1 MVRFSMNR
9 WLGFVLALCLLT
21 TSFFLL
27 LSVSAPATASAES
40 GSVLA
45 PKEPTSSGGPT
56 FGDPDVPLGPGDGK
70 SGMGR
75 RPQGRVELAR
85 TVQGIRHVGD
95 VTVTGSVVM
104 DRVRLVLLSLRSLY
118 LGF

>member
-21 TSFFLL
+21 ASFFLL
-27 LSVSAPATASAES
+27 LSVSAPTTASADS
-40 GSVLA
+40 SSLLV
-45 PKEPTSSGGPT
+45 PKEPASSGGPT

-75 RPQGRVELAR
+75 RLQGRVEVGR
-85 TVQGIRHVGD
+85 TVQGARHVGD
-95 VTVTGSVVM
+95 VTATGGVVM
-104 DRVRLVLLSLRSLY
+104 DHVRLVLLSLRGLY